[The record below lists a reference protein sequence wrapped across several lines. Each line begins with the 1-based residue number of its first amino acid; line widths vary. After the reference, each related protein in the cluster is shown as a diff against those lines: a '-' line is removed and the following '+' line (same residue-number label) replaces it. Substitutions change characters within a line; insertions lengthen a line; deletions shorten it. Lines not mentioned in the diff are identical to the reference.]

1 MRVSYYNIKFKIVS
15 SVSLSTNLNVQ
26 GNFIFLSIKKI
37 YFYKISCLGGEIIT
51 ITGTN
56 FNSSLGQVFFG
67 SVQAA
72 SLNFSNTQIIVKSPS
87 MSPGSYSLNIPT
99 GSLGNAR

>member
-1 MRVSYYNIKFKIVS
+1 MCKVTLF
-15 SVSLSTNLNVQ
+15 
-26 GNFIFLSIKKI
+26 FFLSIKEI
-37 YFYKISCLGGEIIT
+37 YFYKICCLGGEIII

-72 SLNFSNTQIIVKSPS
+72 SLNFSNTQIIVKSPP

-99 GSLGNAR
+99 GSFGNARQVLNYNFILIYY